1 MVVGNKMLK
10 KTKIVC
16 TIGPSSDKPEIL
28 KQMILAGMNV
38 ARLNFS
44 HGAYENHLEKLNLIR
59 NISDELKMP
68 VAILQD
74 LSGPK
79 IRIGVVPGD
88 GFFLQ
93 NGSKIILTPGDFP
106 CTPEVLTVSHP
117 RLCEDV
123 MPGDIVL
130 LADGILSLKI
140 LSVDGNNVSCEV
152 IHGGILTSHKGVNFP
167 NRSLHVPAVTD
178 KDLQDLKFGIQQD
191 VDYIALSFV
200 RRAEEIIAVR
210 NRIQEAGKSI
220 PIIAKIEKH
229 EAIDNMNEIL
239 DAADGIMVA
248 RGDLGVELPFNQ
260 VPMLQKML
268 INEANKRGKPV
279 ITATQMLRSMVDSSR
294 PTRAEAAD
302 VVNAV
307 LDGTDAVMLSEESA
321 MGSFPVESIQT
332 MAALIIAA
340 ENNYPYDSYL
350 SKLPKSDEG
359 DATAHA
365 TCILAEDI
373 KATAIIPTTQS
384 GKTAMRISRFRPRCP
399 IISLSPSID
408 VVRRLC
414 LFWGCMPH
422 TMDPIEN
429 TDDMIEKSA
438 KRALETE
445 LVQKGS
451 TVIITAGHPSFMAGS
466 TNLIKIKKL

>member
-1 MVVGNKMLK
+1 MNNNMLK

-16 TIGPSSDKPEIL
+16 TIGPSSGDPEVL
-28 KQMILAGMNV
+28 KQMILAGMNI

-44 HGAYENHLEKLNLIR
+44 HGAYENHLSKINIIR
-59 NISDELKMP
+59 NISNELKIP

-74 LSGPK
+74 LAGPK
-79 IRIGVVPGD
+79 IRIGVVPGE
-88 GFFLQ
+88 GFLLQ
-93 NGSKIILTPGDFP
+93 NGSRIILTPGDFP
-106 CTPEVLTVSHP
+106 CTPEVLAVSHS

-123 MPGDIVL
+123 MPGDLVL
-130 LADGILSLKI
+130 LADGIISLRI
-140 LSVDGNNVSCEV
+140 ISVDGDNVSCEV
-152 IHGGILTSHKGVNFP
+152 MHGGIITSHKGVNFP
-167 NRSLHVPAVTD
+167 NRSLDVPTLTD
-178 KDLQDLKFGIQQD
+178 KDLKDLKFGIQHG

-200 RRAEEIIAVR
+200 RRAEEIIKIR
-210 NRIQEAGKSI
+210 NLIKKLGKNT

-248 RGDLGVELPFNQ
+248 RGDLGVELPFNL
-260 VPMLQKML
+260 VPMLQKTL

-279 ITATQMLRSMVDSSR
+279 ITATQMLRSMVDSTR

-321 MGSFPVESIQT
+321 MGSFPVQSVQT
-332 MAALIIAA
+332 MTELIMAA

-350 SKLPKSDEG
+350 SKLPKNGIG
-359 DATAHA
+359 DATAYA
-365 TCILAEDI
+365 TCVLAEDI
-373 KATAIIPTTQS
+373 KAKAIIPTTLS

-399 IISLSPSID
+399 IISLSPSPD

-414 LFWGCMPH
+414 LFWGCMPNIMEH
-422 TMDPIEN
+422 IEN

-438 KRALETE
+438 KCALKTE
-445 LVQKGS
+445 LVQKDS
-451 TVIITAGHPSFMAGS
+451 TVIITAGQSFTEGA
-466 TNLIKIKKL
+466 TDLIKIKKL

>member
-1 MVVGNKMLK
+1 MNNSILK

-16 TIGPSSDKPEIL
+16 TVGPSSEDPAVL

-44 HGAYENHLEKLNLIR
+44 HGSYENHLNKINIIR
-59 NISDELKMP
+59 NISNELNMP

-74 LSGPK
+74 LAGPK
-79 IRIGVVPGD
+79 IRIGIVPGD
-88 GFFLQ
+88 GFLLQ
-93 NGSKIILTPGDFP
+93 NGSKIILTPGDCP

-123 MPGDIVL
+123 MPGDLVL
-130 LADGILSLKI
+130 LADGIISLKI
-140 LSVDGNNVSCEV
+140 VAVDGNNVSCEV
-152 IHGGILTSHKGVNFP
+152 IHGGIITSHKGVNFP
-167 NRSLHVPAVTD
+167 NRSLNVPAVTD
-178 KDLQDLKFGIQQD
+178 KDLKDLQFGIQHG

-200 RRAEEIIAVR
+200 RRAEEIIKIKSLV
-210 NRIQEAGKSI
+210 QKLGKNT

-229 EAIDNMNEIL
+229 EAIDNMNEVL
-239 DAADGIMVA
+239 DVADGIMVA

-260 VPMLQKML
+260 VPILQKTL

-279 ITATQMLRSMVDSSR
+279 ITATQMLRSMVDSAR

-321 MGSFPVESIQT
+321 MGSFPVQSVRT
-332 MAALIIAA
+332 MAELIITA
-340 ENNYPYDSYL
+340 ENNYPYDNYL
-350 SKLPKSDEG
+350 SKLPKSGMG

-365 TCILAEDI
+365 TCVLAEDI
-373 KATAIIPTTQS
+373 KAMAIIPTTLS
-384 GKTAMRISRFRPRCP
+384 GRTAMRISRFRPRCP
-399 IISLSPSID
+399 IISLSPSPD

-414 LFWGCMPH
+414 LFWGCVPIV
-422 TMDPIEN
+422 MDPIEN

-438 KRALETE
+438 KCALATE
-445 LVQKGS
+445 LVQEGS
-451 TVIITAGHPSFMAGS
+451 TVIITAGQSFTEGA
-466 TNLIKIKKL
+466 TDLIKIKKL